1 MTGAHSTQL
10 SVQTAE
16 RAVSGPSFAPLPRLT
31 SVFGRPLHARQS
43 RASVARRN
51 ASKFFSRS
59 THICRAQIETA
70 IEEVHRGAEAIAEN
84 YRHTALESREQYDA
98 MYKRSVEDPEGF
110 WSDIA
115 NEFYWKKQW
124 QDTHISYNFDV
135 RQGKIFS
142 EFFKG
147 GETNVCYNCLDRHI
161 KEGRGD
167 QTCFI
172 WEGNDLDRDCK
183 MTYQEVLDEVCRVAN
198 WLKAQGIKKGDAVA
212 IYMPM
217 TCELPI
223 TMLACARIGAVHSV
237 VFAGFSAESL
247 ASRVADCKS
256 RVVVT
261 TSGVMRGKK
270 KLATK
275 AIVDDALN
283 FSKREG
289 FEVPTCL
296 VYRNDDVGG
305 TAECPMTEGRDQWW
319 QDQIPSQSSDCEVE
333 WMDAEDPLFLLYTS
347 GSTGKPKGVLH
358 TTGGYM
364 VMAATTTKYV
374 FDLQP
379 GDVYWCTAD
388 CGWITGHTY
397 LTYGP
402 LLCGAQCVV
411 FEGVPSYPT
420 PGRSWQ
426 VVEKY
431 KVQKFYTAPTLI
443 RALMREG
450 DEHVKGCDKSS
461 LQVLGTVGEPI
472 NPEAWKWY
480 HRVVGGDECPIVDT
494 YWQTETGAHVL
505 APLPGV
511 WPAKPGS
518 ATLPFFGVQP
528 AMVNEQGQEIEG
540 PGEGFLCMKAAW
552 PSTIRTIYG
561 DQDRFETTYF
571 APFKGYYF
579 SGDGCRRDEDGFYW
593 ITGRVDDVINVSGHR
608 IGTAEVESALGLH
621 PHCAEAA
628 VVGYEHPVK
637 GQGIYAY
644 VTLMQDI
651 EYSPELKKELVK
663 TVRGHIGAFAAPDV
677 IHWAPGLPK
686 TRSGKIMRRVLRKI
700 AAKEEEQLGDIST
713 LADPSV
719 VETLLNLRDN

>member
-1 MTGAHSTQL
+1 MHVRSSRTST
-10 SVQTAE
+10 T
-16 RAVSGPSFAPLPRLT
+16 RA
-31 SVFGRPLHARQS
+31 RPLFAFRS
-43 RASVARRN
+43 RH
-51 ASKFFSRS
+51 
-59 THICRAQIETA
+59 HICRAQQTETVQ
-70 IEEVHRGAEAIAEN
+70 EVQRNAEAIVEN
-84 YRHTALESREQYDA
+84 YHHSALSSKEQYDS
-98 MYKRSVEDPEGF
+98 MYKKSIEDPAGF

-115 NEFYWKKQW
+115 KDFYWKKQW
-124 QDTHISYNFDV
+124 DDQHISSNFDM
-135 RQGKIFS
+135 RQGQIFT

-147 GETNVCYNCLDRHI
+147 GQTNVCYNCLDRHI
-161 KEGRGD
+161 EAGRGD
-167 QTCFI
+167 QTCFL
-172 WEGNDLDRDCK
+172 WEGNESNRDRK
-183 MTYQEVLDEVCRVAN
+183 MTYKEVLSEVCKVAN
-198 WLKAQGIKKGDAVA
+198 WLKSQGVKKGDAVA

-247 ASRVADCKS
+247 ASRVEDCKS

-270 KLATK
+270 KLETK
-275 AIVDDALN
+275 KIVDDALEY
-283 FSKREG
+283 SKRDG
-289 FEVPTCL
+289 FEVPICL
-296 VYRNDDVGG
+296 VYENDDGVKK
-305 TAECPMTEGRDQWW
+305 ADCPWKEGRDQWW
-319 QDQIPSQSSDCEVE
+319 QDQIPTQSSECEVE
-333 WMDAEDPLFLLYTS
+333 WMNSEDPLFLLYTS

-402 LLCGAQCVV
+402 LLCGAQNVV
-411 FEGVPSYPT
+411 FEGVPSYPS
-420 PGRSWQ
+420 PARSWQ

-443 RALMREG
+443 RSLMREG
-450 DEHVKGCDKSS
+450 DDHVKDNDTSS

-480 HRVVGGDECPIVDT
+480 HGVVGGDRCPIVDT
-494 YWQTETGAHVL
+494 YWQTETGAHL
-505 APLPGV
+505 IAPLPGV

-528 AMVNEQGQEIEG
+528 AVVNREGQEVEG
-540 PGEGFLCMKAAW
+540 AGEGLLCMKTAW
-552 PSTIRTIYG
+552 PSTIRTIYN
-561 DQDRFETTYF
+561 DQERFENTYF
-571 APFKGYYF
+571 APYKGYYF
-579 SGDGCRRDEDGFYW
+579 TGDGCRRDEDGFYW

-621 PHCAEAA
+621 PQCAEAA

-644 VTLMQDI
+644 VTLMQDA
-651 EYSPELKKELVK
+651 EYTPGLKKELVK

-700 AAKEEEQLGDIST
+700 AAKEEDQLGDTST

-719 VETLLNLRDN
+719 VDTLLGLRNS